1 MAGAAKEIRRMD
13 AATLVGALAT
23 LCSTTSFVP
32 QAWKVIRTRDTASIS
47 RRMYIITVIGFSLWL
62 TYGLLLGQWP
72 LILTNGICLLL
83 SAFILTMKLL
93 PRHQKEKV
101 AEALDPAAG

>member
-1 MAGAAKEIRRMD
+1 MPD

-62 TYGLLLGQWP
+62 TYGLLLWQWP
-72 LILTNGICLLL
+72 LMITNGICLLL
-83 SAFILTMKLL
+83 SAFILMMKLL

-101 AEALDPAAG
+101 AAALDPAAG